1 MQIPSTL
8 VLLTQKYP
16 FESGEE
22 FLLPELKRIAHEFD
36 RVILIPT
43 AVRNFSISRKVP
55 SNVEVKPIPNPSRS
69 SEVIMSLLKY
79 LPQFLSLL
87 QVELRNSNRNWKLGK
102 YWAYHIPFALTIREE
117 LKVLLQSQKSIL
129 FYSYWMDTNAY
140 ALALLRDKFPD
151 FKFIVR
157 THGGDLYDERS
168 PSGQVAFRKSV
179 YEKAEAIWPIS
190 VDGMDYIRRKFPL
203 YQKKL
208 KLARLGVEDFGL
220 GPMEI
225 ESDVFRIVSCSS
237 LIPLKRVNLIAQVML
252 HSHLPIE
259 WVHFGGEKDQMDS
272 IFKTL
277 GKGRPGLEVIWKG
290 KVSNEELMGYYSGH
304 FVDTLINLSIS
315 EGIPVSMMEAISF
328 GIPIFANSVG
338 GISEIVTQAS
348 GCLIEEG
355 KDLESLIKDFEVW
368 LKSGKSRDKKFRG
381 EVREF
386 WKANFDAN
394 KNHFSFAEKLNS
406 GLVVNNAGKF

>member
-22 FLLPELKRIAHEFD
+22 FLLPELKRIAYEFD

-43 AVRNFSISRKVP
+43 AVRDFSISRQVP

-87 QVELRNSNRNWKLGK
+87 QVELRNSNWNWKLGK
-102 YWAYHIPFALTIREE
+102 YWVYHIPFALTIREE
-117 LKVLLQSQKSIL
+117 LKILLKSHKSIL

-140 ALALLRDKFPD
+140 ALALQRDDFPD
-151 FKFIVR
+151 LKFIVR

-168 PSGQVAFRKSV
+168 PSGQVAFRMSV
-179 YEKAEAIWPIS
+179 YDKAEAIWPIS
-190 VDGMDYIRRKFPL
+190 VDGLEYIRRKFPL
-203 YQKKL
+203 YQEKL
-208 KLARLGVEDFGL
+208 KLAKLGVEDFGI
-220 GPMEI
+220 GPLEMD
-225 ESDVFRIVSCSS
+225 SDVFRIVSCSS

-252 HSHLPIE
+252 HSHLPIQ
-259 WVHFGGEKDQMDS
+259 WVHIGGEKEQMEE
-272 IFKTL
+272 IFQRI
-277 GKGRPGLEVIWKG
+277 GNGRPSLEVIWRG
-290 KVSNEELMGYYSGH
+290 KVSSEELMKYYSGQ
-304 FVDTLINLSIS
+304 FVDALINLSSS

-328 GIPIFANSVG
+328 GIPIFANNVG
-338 GISEIVTQAS
+338 GISEIVTEAT
-348 GCLIEEG
+348 GCLVEEG
-355 KDLESLIKDFEVW
+355 LELDSLVRVFEVW
-368 LKSGKSRDKKFRG
+368 LNSGKSRDMKFRNG
-381 EVREF
+381 VREF
-386 WKANFDAN
+386 WKANFDAD